1 MEEEQRLNIIDYY
14 EEFDPNLINFIKG
27 HLFVENC
34 MKQILDKTEKER
46 ATSEKFSGKVSQMLM
61 YELIDQDM
69 ASLLYKINK
78 IRNNIAHDLY
88 YKLTFDEVFALVEES
103 AKLGVDYSDETIY
116 NNKELSKEYYGLE
129 GLIVELF
136 PNLFAHLIWEN
147 ENKFT
152 QDEICNLMT

>member
-14 EEFDPNLINFIKG
+14 EEFDPNLINFIKC

-69 ASLLYKINK
+69 ASLLHKINK

-88 YKLTFDEVFALVEES
+88 YKLTFDEVFTLVEES
-103 AKLGVDYSDETIY
+103 AKLGIDYSDETIF
-116 NNKELSKEYYGLE
+116 NNKELSKEFYGLE
-129 GLIVELF
+129 GLIRELF
-136 PNLFAHLIWEN
+136 PNLFAHLIWLN

-152 QDEICNLMT
+152 QEEINSLMA